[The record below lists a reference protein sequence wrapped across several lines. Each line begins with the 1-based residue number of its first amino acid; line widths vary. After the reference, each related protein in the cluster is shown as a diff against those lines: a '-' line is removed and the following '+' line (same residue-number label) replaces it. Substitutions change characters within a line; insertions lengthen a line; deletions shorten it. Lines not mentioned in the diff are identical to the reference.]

1 MEKNLGGRVL
11 KKIRDFISSLKWV
24 LFVSRRF
31 SRVDRKGRSRVN
43 SMLSSLG
50 ICFGVMTLITV
61 ISVMNGFQMSFIDAI
76 MEVSSYHVR
85 ISGVDKENTL
95 EFEEYVKN
103 MSDVKTFFPFYEA
116 QSLMVGRNNSQ
127 AAALIRAIPADI
139 MERDDGFK
147 KEAKVWSGYFDLQEE
162 DSIILGTDLA
172 RRLGLRSS
180 SEVNLFALS
189 GGNDVKLLS
198 SDRIFKV
205 KALVR
210 TGYADI
216 NSSYAFISLKDGQKY
231 LGDTKLLYALKLYDS
246 GDDEKV
252 VNLLKKSFPTLEIE
266 SWKSYNRSFFTTLKI
281 EKNLLFLLVFIIFIV
296 VAVNIFNAMR
306 RMVYERREEIS
317 VFSALGGTKKS
328 IQSIFIMQG
337 FITGIK
343 GALPGLV
350 LGLLLSIKIST
361 VFMIM
366 SKIVYFFQ
374 IFIINLISPVNVQYI
389 RENPMYMIYANIP
402 PRIFAGEVLLITV
415 FGIFSALLASWTAG
429 RAVLKL
435 TVAEVMRDE

>member
-1 MEKNLGGRVL
+1 METKCGGKFL
-11 KKIRDFISSLKWV
+11 KTINSFFSQLKWIF
-24 LFVSRRF
+24 FVSRRF
-31 SRVDRKGRSRVN
+31 SKVDRKGRSKVN

-50 ICFGVMTLITV
+50 ICFGVMTLIAV
-61 ISVMNGFQMSFIDAI
+61 ISVMNGFQMSFIDSI
-76 MEVSSYHVR
+76 IEVSSYHVR
-85 ISGVDKENTL
+85 ISGVEKNNEAS
-95 EFEEYVKN
+95 FEEFLKA
-103 MSDVKTFFPFYEA
+103 MPEIKTFFPFYEA
-116 QSLMVGRNNSQ
+116 QTLMVSKNGTQ
-127 AAALIRAIPADI
+127 AAALIRAIPFDI

-147 KEAKVWSGYFDLQEE
+147 KEAKIWSGTFNLEDE

-172 RRLGLRSS
+172 RRLGIRTSS
-180 SEVNLFALS
+180 KVNLFALS

-205 KALVR
+205 NGLFR

-216 NSSYAFISLKDGQKY
+216 NSSYAFISLKDGIKY
-231 LGDTKLLYALKLYDS
+231 LGDAKKIYALKLYDS
-246 GDDEKV
+246 SSDERV
-252 VNLLKKSFPTLEIE
+252 VSILKKKFPDLQIE

-281 EKNLLFLLVFIIFIV
+281 EKNLLFLLVFIIFVV

-317 VFSALGGTKKS
+317 VFAALGGTKKD

-343 GALPGLV
+343 GALPGLAF
-350 LGLLLSIKIST
+350 GLLLSIKMPI

-374 IFIINLISPVNVQYI
+374 LFATSLISPLNAQYI

-402 PRIFAGEVLLITV
+402 PRVLAGEVLLITV
-415 FGIFSALLASWTAG
+415 FGIFSALLASWVASK
-429 RAVLKL
+429 AILKL
-435 TVAEVMRDE
+435 TVSEVMRDE